1 MFLESGLLCR
11 GLMDRAYLAKSCVG
25 SAKALNSKALPD
37 GSVGVSGSGTK
48 WVTIWWQIGDR
59 KRNMNGLIFLI

>member
-48 WVTIWWQIGDR
+48 WVTDLVADR
-59 KRNMNGLIFLI
+59 